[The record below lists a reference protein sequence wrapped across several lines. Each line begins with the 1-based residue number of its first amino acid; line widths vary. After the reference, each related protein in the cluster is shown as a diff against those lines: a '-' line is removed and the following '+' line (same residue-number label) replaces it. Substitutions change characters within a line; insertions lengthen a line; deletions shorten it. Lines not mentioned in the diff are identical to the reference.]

1 MSAFLRDAIRRAE
14 EVGSL
19 IGAERLTVLW
29 NELQQREPLAG
40 DVVELGVYKGGS
52 AVLLQAAAPQR
63 RLHLFD
69 TFTGH
74 PVADR
79 RFDDPNAHPVG
90 RFSDTSLQDVVR
102 LFASEARLAEVAV
115 ELHSGVEFHAGVFPA
130 SAAAIGWGPP
140 LVFAHVDADI
150 FDSVHAACQIFWSLL
165 VPGGVMVFDDYGFPD
180 CPGAKLAVDRWSA
193 AYNVPVRPLSTGQC
207 LVFKEQS

>member
-14 EVGSL
+14 AVGTL

-29 NELQQREPLAG
+29 NELQQRDHLVGEVA
-40 DVVELGVYKGGS
+40 ELGVYKGGS
-52 AVLLQAAAPQR
+52 AVLLHAAAAQR
-63 RLHLFD
+63 RLNLFD

-79 RFDDPNAHPVG
+79 RFDDANAHPVG
-90 RFSDTSLQDVVR
+90 RFNDTSAAAVAALFPAGADVTI
-102 LFASEARLAEVAV
+102 
-115 ELHSGVEFHAGVFPA
+115 HAGVFPL
-130 SAAAIGWGPP
+130 SAVGWYPP
-140 LVFAHVDADI
+140 IVFAHIDADI
-150 FDSVHAACQIFWSLL
+150 FDSVHAACQLFWHLL

-193 AYNVPVRPLSTGQC
+193 AASVPVRPLSTGQC
-207 LVFKEQS
+207 LVFKEPS